1 MTDPKEKEI
10 IYTSELH
17 GTIDKDFSSGLTAF
31 EPIQRS
37 WNIEDTSVLDIEGK
51 MNIKNE

>member
-1 MTDPKEKEI
+1 MTDPKQKEI

-17 GTIDKDFSSGLTAF
+17 GTIDKDFSSGLTTF

-37 WNIEDTSVLDIEGK
+37 WNIEDTSVLDAEAK
-51 MNIKNE
+51 MRYKE